1 MLTLHALQAGHRSGS
16 GAYDFPNGDRYV
28 GAWRFDLPC
37 GLGCYSCLGGGLH
50 EGEWVE
56 GLKDGWGMATSASGR
71 VTCGESSLGANCWF
85 EFGWKI

>member
-1 MLTLHALQAGHRSGS
+1 M
-16 GAYDFPNGDRYV
+16 

-56 GLKDGWGMATSASGR
+56 GLKDGWGMATSASSR